1 MAVQAETGES
11 ASDSGIKQVEV
22 EAAAPISEVRFG
34 IEGVQVAK
42 NFLNLACTGK
52 NLKFHCNK
60 IVWTFIR
67 IRF

>member
-34 IEGVQVAK
+34 NRGCAVAQK
-42 NFLNLACTGK
+42 LFKLSLHWK
-52 NLKFHCNK
+52 KFE
-60 IVWTFIR
+60 IP
-67 IRF
+67 

>member
-34 IEGVQVAK
+34 NRGSLAGISQK
-42 NFLNLACTGK
+42 PKSNFLRT
-52 NLKFHCNK
+52 
-60 IVWTFIR
+60 
-67 IRF
+67 